1 MEYINVKYFNIEYI
15 NIEYINIRH
24 INNILLYIKI
34 GLGILIDDVY

>member
-1 MEYINVKYFNIEYI
+1 MEYINVEYINIEYI

-24 INNILLYIKI
+24 INIILYIKI